1 MVHKKNIRQ
10 LSKRQRRNFLPQ
22 QIKMKLQSKTVVG
35 KQLKGVTNIREPLEE
50 EEFYRNLDSES
61 DLSEILSE
69 VLSSMSDE
77 EFDEAW
83 AKVKERVDYNGTG
96 NQIL

>member
-1 MVHKKNIRQ
+1 MKNNVNKI
-10 LSKRQRRNFLPQ
+10 
-22 QIKMKLQSKTVVG
+22 
-35 KQLKGVTNIREPLEE
+35 KGVSNIREPLEE
-50 EEFYRNLDSES
+50 AEFYRNLDSEL

-83 AKVKERVDYNGTG
+83 AKVSEKYN
-96 NQIL
+96 